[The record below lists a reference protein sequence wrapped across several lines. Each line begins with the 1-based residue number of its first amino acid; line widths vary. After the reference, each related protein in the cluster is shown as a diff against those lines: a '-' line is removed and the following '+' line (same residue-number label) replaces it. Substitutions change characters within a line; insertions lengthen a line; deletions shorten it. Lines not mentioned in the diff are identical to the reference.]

1 MLLEDYKST
10 GSSNPIY
17 TRLYTLSSRK
27 IFGLFIVIISVNKNR
42 YHDCQDKQRKCWI
55 PAFVGMTAMLNRL

>member
-17 TRLYTLSSRK
+17 TRLDTLSSRK
-27 IFGLFIVIISVNKNR
+27 ISGLCIGRFLELDFYFDAAVACG
-42 YHDCQDKQRKCWI
+42 Y
-55 PAFVGMTAMLNRL
+55 FVA